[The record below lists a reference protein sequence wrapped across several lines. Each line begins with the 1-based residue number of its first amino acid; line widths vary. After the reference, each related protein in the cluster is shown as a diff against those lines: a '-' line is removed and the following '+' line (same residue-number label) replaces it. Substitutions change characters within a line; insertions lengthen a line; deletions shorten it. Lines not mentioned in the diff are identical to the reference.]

1 MSTTGVNTT
10 SDDSTSNL
18 TSSPSGSIADVSP
31 TYVNPANANS
41 YYQQYS
47 NMLASSMQ
55 PYNQQQSQA
64 LEGQLASSG
73 IQNSGAAGYL
83 QGNLAAQQQAN
94 LTSADTQFLNTA
106 FGYNQQADLANAGY
120 ANAAS
125 DLNASSYNTYQN
137 ELLGYG
143 ANEQNELLSAYL
155 GTYEPN
161 SEVGS
166 LYGEGLSGELGGY
179 GNIYSSAL
187 QGEGSAL
194 GGAASGLGT
203 FFGDAA
209 EAGLL

>member
-1 MSTTGVNTT
+1 MSTTGVDTT
-10 SDDSTSNL
+10 SDDTSNL
-18 TSSPSGSIADVSP
+18 TSSPSGTIADVSP
-31 TYVNPANANS
+31 TYVNPANA
-41 YYQQYS
+41 QQY
-47 NMLASSMQ
+47 
-55 PYNQQQSQA
+55 YNQYSGLLAQSMAPTNQQENLQ
-64 LEGQLASSG
+64 LEGQDASRG

-83 QGNLAAQQQAN
+83 QGNLTAQQNAN
-94 LTSADTQFLNTA
+94 LAFGDTQFLNTA

-125 DLNASSYNTYQN
+125 DLNASSYNTYEN

-143 ANEQNELLSAYL
+143 ANEQNEELEAYL

-161 SEVGS
+161 SAVGS

-194 GGAASGLGT
+194 GGAASGLGSSL
-203 FFGDAA
+203 GALA
-209 EAGLL
+209 EMGML